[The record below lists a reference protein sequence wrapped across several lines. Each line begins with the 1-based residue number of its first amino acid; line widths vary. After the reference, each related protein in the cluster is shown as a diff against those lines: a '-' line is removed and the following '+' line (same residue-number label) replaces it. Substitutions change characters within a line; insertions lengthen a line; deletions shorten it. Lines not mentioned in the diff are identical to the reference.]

1 MSRRYALLHAG
12 DRSLRLASRTCALN
26 AHRLLMGSARCK
38 LTKAAL
44 FAGHAHAD

>member
-12 DRSLRLASRTCALN
+12 DRSQGLASRTCAL
-26 AHRLLMGSARCK
+26 HTSWLLMGSARCK

-44 FAGHAHAD
+44 FAKHAHAD